1 MKAPRRAAAIPAAK
15 PPTVILRP
23 TASPDLLAKGLEE
36 PEEPEE
42 PLEEPPDVEVEEGEL
57 ADAEEEPP
65 ELEPPELEP
74 PLEPPLELPICKN
87 ERKMSICRITRLR
100 STRTDNEVPHASL

>member
-57 ADAEEEPP
+57 ADAEED
-65 ELEPPELEP
+65 PPELEP
-74 PLEPPLELPICKN
+74 PLEPPLELPI
-87 ERKMSICRITRLR
+87 
-100 STRTDNEVPHASL
+100 DNEVPHASL